1 MRRGLTLIE
10 VLVVIGIL
18 ILLTGITLSV
28 VTSARGRAKLTSCAS
43 NLGQVG
49 KALLMY
55 AGEHGDMLPP
65 IQTYTSFV
73 ELRKG
78 EPLIRIAGSPE
89 RWVEVLLPYAG
100 SPDVFFCPADS
111 LARTGA
117 VRRTMHETRSTQ
129 FTSYESMW
137 FIPPSMRDEKAFP
150 RVSISNL
157 ENDLPLASD
166 MLLQDPRVRPEYQTV
181 HGEWANDVFADGRV
195 ETSKIEQ

>member
-1 MRRGLTLIE
+1 LIE
-10 VLVVIGIL
+10 VLVVIGIIL
-18 ILLTGITLSV
+18 LLTGITLSL

-49 KALLMY
+49 KAMLIY

-65 IQTYTSFV
+65 IQTYTSLV
-73 ELRKG
+73 EVRKG

-117 VRRTMHETRSTQ
+117 VRRTIHETRSTQ
-129 FTSYESMW
+129 FTSYESLW
-137 FIPPSMRDEKAFP
+137 FLPPSQRDEQGLP

-157 ENDLPLASD
+157 EKDLPIATD
-166 MLLQDPRVRPEYQTV
+166 ITLQDPRSRPEYQTV
-181 HGEWANDVFADGRV
+181 HGEWSNAVYADGRV
-195 ETSKIEQ
+195 ETSRIDQ